1 MHLAYKNS
9 TKKSIQEKLHYLAT
23 SPVRGPK
30 LRIPI
35 PEEMEI
41 LEKEPILS
49 ALDCLLNYNKDEI
62 NLDLEEFD
70 GMFTTT
76 YLPEGMNEVEE
87 HKYFNDQFAWLNEVI
102 SKTCKDTFNT
112 SVNDCN
118 LPEETEH
125 DAHTRDALKQYW
137 EASYN
142 LSDDMT
148 ICCSEAK
155 ELLQGHRGAFNKWC
169 HARKASDNRKK
180 DGES

>member
-9 TKKSIQEKLHYLAT
+9 TKKSIQDKLHYLAT

-62 NLDLEEFD
+62 NLDLEGFD

-87 HKYFNDQFAWLNEVI
+87 HKYFNDQFA
-102 SKTCKDTFNT
+102 
-112 SVNDCN
+112 
-118 LPEETEH
+118 
-125 DAHTRDALKQYW
+125 
-137 EASYN
+137 
-142 LSDDMT
+142 
-148 ICCSEAK
+148 
-155 ELLQGHRGAFNKWC
+155 
-169 HARKASDNRKK
+169 
-180 DGES
+180 